1 MLGFSL
7 GKLLVTAVAI
17 FIVWYGFKYMTQ
29 LGEVRAANL
38 AAKQAA
44 KKDKRV
50 EAEDLVECNLCG
62 SFVAPATAKKCDR
75 GDCSYPV

>member
-1 MLGFSL
+1 MLGFSF

-17 FIVWYGFKYMTQ
+17 LIVWYGFKYMTQ

-44 KKDKRV
+44 PKDKRV
-50 EAEDLVECNLCG
+50 EAEDLVECTVCG
-62 SFVAPATAKKCDR
+62 SFVAPATSKKCDR
-75 GDCSYPV
+75 GDCPYPA

>member
-1 MLGFSL
+1 MLGFSF

-17 FIVWYGFKYMTQ
+17 LIVWYGFKYMTQ

-44 KKDKRV
+44 TKDKRV
-50 EAEDLVECNLCG
+50 EAEDLVECTVCG
-62 SFVAPATAKKCDR
+62 AFVAPASAAIVVMHSR
-75 GDCSYPV
+75 IG

>member
-1 MLGFSL
+1 VLGFSL

-17 FIVWYGFKYMTQ
+17 LIVWYGFKYMTQ

-38 AAKQAA
+38 AAEQAA

-75 GDCSYPV
+75 GDCPYPV

>member
-17 FIVWYGFKYMTQ
+17 LIVWYGFKYMTQ

-38 AAKQAA
+38 AAKQAS
-44 KKDKRV
+44 KNDKRV
-50 EAEDLVECNLCG
+50 EPEDLVKCTVCG
-62 SFVAPATAKKCDR
+62 SFVAPDTAKKCDR
-75 GDCSYPV
+75 GDCPYPA